1 MLPGQHH
8 DYKFKLKHAYT
19 KLQPRKGPTLPPAFA
34 DLSLPLAL
42 QNQVMNELA
51 SNKVYLQGCDAQ
63 GRTVFIVLA
72 KQQEKGRPE
81 ETKRFICYTL
91 DNAIAAADPVRN
103 ELGQFLC
110 LFDLS
115 GMQHSFMLS
124 C

>member
-1 MLPGQHH
+1 
-8 DYKFKLKHAYT
+8 
-19 KLQPRKGPTLPPAFA
+19 
-34 DLSLPLAL
+34 
-42 QNQVMNELA
+42 MNELG

-91 DNAIAAADPVRN
+91 DNAIAAGDPVRN

-115 GMQHSFMLS
+115 GMQHIYILSFWLQPPPLLVYNASTFISASLHTPS
-124 C
+124 CLCLLLLFPA